1 MEEQTMYAGYVES
14 DEKVAD
20 RLARRQ
26 ALHEQAMEQKK
37 QEGEKSPS
45 PTQ

>member
-1 MEEQTMYAGYVES
+1 MYAGYVES
-14 DEKVAD
+14 DEKVAA

-26 ALHEQAMEQKK
+26 ALHEQAMQQKQ

-45 PTQ
+45 LFDRLIS